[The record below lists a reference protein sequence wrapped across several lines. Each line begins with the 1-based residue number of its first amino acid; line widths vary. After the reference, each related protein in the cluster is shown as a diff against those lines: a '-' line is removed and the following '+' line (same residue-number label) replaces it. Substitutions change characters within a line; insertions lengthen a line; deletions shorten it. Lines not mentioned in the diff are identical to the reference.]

1 MGTCRAGD
9 NPDPPFLDFT
19 MQVFDGV
26 DTRRDG
32 FATQDEGPA
41 APAKVKA
48 ARTKQQPFRIYQLNG
63 SGLAGSRH

>member
-1 MGTCRAGD
+1 MGTCHAGD

-48 ARTKQQPFRIYQLNG
+48 ARTK
-63 SGLAGSRH
+63 